1 VYLCAANVWGLF
13 TISSRAQRYAGQVT
27 NAMLAWAFRHASH
40 HVVEIDFG
48 SALQFLHV
56 LLDNLTDNQ
65 HYLAVMF
72 VDD

>member
-1 VYLCAANVWGLF
+1 
-13 TISSRAQRYAGQVT
+13 
-27 NAMLAWAFRHASH
+27 MLAWAFRHASH
-40 HVVEIDFG
+40 HVVEIDSG